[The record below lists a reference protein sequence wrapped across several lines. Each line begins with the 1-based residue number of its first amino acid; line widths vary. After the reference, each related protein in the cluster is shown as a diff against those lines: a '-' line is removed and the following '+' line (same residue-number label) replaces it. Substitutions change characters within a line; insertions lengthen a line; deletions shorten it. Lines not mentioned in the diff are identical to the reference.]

1 MNQGIHPPKIV
12 GVASWIGAV
21 SMAVLFSIAVGFSIK
36 SYFSPISAQVA
47 DTSANK
53 YYTSDNKEEGDSV
66 KEQCVK
72 GALVAINNYP
82 GEDTLKSIQADAG
95 KGVNET
101 WLAKMN
107 QISWRCSHVCVEG
120 FETND
125 YQSAGNKD
133 KIKRLLTER
142 TIKVDGQDK
151 KILVKNTSEILEL
164 FNSGKANEISYIIN
178 TDSLKSYCEGPNSV
192 DYAAAGTTIGDIKI
206 LERNSTNEVTSSADA
221 NASAMPAGI
230 YAASTGDDNYLGEGG
245 SASGGTGSKG
255 STTNGQKNSNASKP
269 ANSSSPKTA
278 ATGYKAAVEKIKAAK
293 SVSLQVTG
301 NALFSQSEQYIAN
314 ETFVYAGISKNGVT
328 PLEYQGTNVINQS
341 KSDFSSSN
349 PTYFKIDIG
358 MGKED
363 AVKLIEQRD
372 GYILYFFGYNTGGTK
387 YGVRNILSSLT
398 VGKLNPSVNSSS
410 DGSKAVIGV
419 YIGKPVL
426 IGTPKKPFNIS
437 ILKYV
442 PTGFKEVKPVYD
454 DRYGVDKTNAKFKKI
469 FSAKSITY
477 DLKKWNPTPPA

>member
-125 YQSAGNKD
+125 YQSASNKA
-133 KIKRLLTER
+133 KIKQLLTER
-142 TIKVDGQDK
+142 TIKVDGQDMT
-151 KILVKNTSEILEL
+151 ILVKNTSEILEL
-164 FNSGKANEISYIIN
+164 FNSGKANKISYIIN

-192 DYAAAGTTIGDIKI
+192 DYAAAGTTIGDVKI

-278 ATGYKAAVEKIKAAK
+278 ATGYKAAVEKIKAA
-293 SVSLQVTG
+293 STVTLNITG
-301 NALFSQSEQYIAN
+301 HAVFSQKFQFIENPTYLS
-314 ETFVYAGISKNGVT
+314 AGYSKNGSF
-328 PLEYQGTNVINQS
+328 PLENKGSSMVS
-341 KSDFSSSN
+341 KKSPSYRASDPS
-349 PTYFKIDIG
+349 YFNIVMSLDKSAAI
-358 MGKED
+358 
-363 AVKLIEQRD
+363 KLIEQRD
-372 GYILYFFGYNTGGTK
+372 SYVLYFYASNTGGARFTF
-387 YGVRNILSSLT
+387 RNIFLAENL
-398 VGKLNPSVNSSS
+398 GELKPSVNASS
-410 DGSKAVIGV
+410 DGKAATITVDT
-419 YIGKPVL
+419 
-426 IGTPKKPFNIS
+426 GTSILLGSPYKPFNS
-437 ILKYV
+437 SFLGHFTPFYR
-442 PTGFKEVKPVYD
+442 EVAPVYE
-454 DRYGVDKTNAKFKKI
+454 DRYGIEDASKLFKNI
-469 FSAKSITY
+469 FNNQGKAS
-477 DLKKWNPTPPA
+477 DLEPTSPA